1 MATWVNYLGLS
12 CHSIDSLNKICVD
25 ELNWR
30 NVQTCLDGF
39 YGLEMMDV
47 SFPQG
52 SFRTWRH
59 SHHIQ
64 TCWLRGGYHAN
75 GRWFK
80 RRANLGSWLTKT
92 DTLICSCMIFPQIY
106 IYIYIYISCLVFFQL
121 FGADIWWQQI
131 QETHPWSLPARPWKM
146 VGKEDDPFPLG
157 FGNFSGSNCYPPWN

>member
-106 IYIYIYISCLVFFQL
+106 IYIYIVSC
-121 FGADIWWQQI
+121 I
-131 QETHPWSLPARPWKM
+131 LPTFWGRYLMTTNPRNPPLKLTSSPLKNG
-146 VGKEDDPFPLG
+146 GKGRRSFPIG
-157 FGNFSGSNCYPPWN
+157 FR